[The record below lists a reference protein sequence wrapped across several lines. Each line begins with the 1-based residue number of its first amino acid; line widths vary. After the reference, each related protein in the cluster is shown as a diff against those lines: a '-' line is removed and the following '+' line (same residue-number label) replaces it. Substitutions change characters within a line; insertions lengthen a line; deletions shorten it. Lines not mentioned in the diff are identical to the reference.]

1 MSESPTTSELPTT
14 LDDATAQAQAAI
26 QAALKAGYTRMQ
38 VELIFPELKAM
49 PVAEKFLEAF
59 GDWGAGLKVFFT
71 DAGTA
76 ALAKRNWGDTPF
88 QIGSLDVAGTRQT
101 TLAEEQVSPDN
112 TLLIFVSPTAVE
124 VSPVE
129 QISEIAGDRPII
141 LLNPRLE
148 DVAIV
153 GIGYAGR
160 QIRERFL
167 DTIEPCYY
175 LRPLDDNSALMRCYP
190 SPWQVW
196 YANDDGV
203 YQLIAEESEKPDSE
217 RLEEIF
223 ASVLGDRQPKPGLLA
238 GLQQFLRALGR

>member
-1 MSESPTTSELPTT
+1 MSESPTDFELPTT
-14 LDDATAQAQAAI
+14 LDDAIAQAQAAT

-38 VELIFPELKAM
+38 VELVFPELKAM

-59 GDWGAGLKVFFT
+59 GDWGSGLKVFFT

-76 ALAKRNWGDTPF
+76 ALAKRDWGDAPF
-88 QIGSLDVAGTRQT
+88 QIGSLDVAGSRQT
-101 TLAEEQVSPDN
+101 TLAEEQVSPDD
-112 TLLIFVSPTAVE
+112 TLLIFVSPSSVE

-129 QISEIAGDRPII
+129 QISQVANDRPIV

-190 SPWQVW
+190 LPWQVW
-196 YANDDGV
+196 YATDGV
-203 YQLIAEESEKPDSE
+203 YQLIAEEPEKPDSE
-217 RLEEIF
+217 RLDEIF
-223 ASVLGDRQPKPGLLA
+223 ASVLGDSQPKPSLFA